1 MAVVVSFV
9 GKVNFSDIA
18 KAQKELQAYSNQAN
32 LSGKATASFSKSL
45 GNMATIAGG
54 LGLARAAREVFSFA
68 KESIEAFGTL
78 GKQVRELKR
87 LTGGTAESL
96 SALAFAASQTG
107 VPAEKLSL
115 ALVKMEKAT
124 SGTGKAFDALGI
136 STKDANGN
144 VKDALPLF
152 TEVQSKISGMGDGTA
167 KTAAVMGIF
176 GRGAKDLIPLLNK
189 NGTEM
194 KELARQAAALGLV
207 LSEKDLEAVKA
218 NVMAHR
224 QFDAALRGVQVA
236 IGRQLEP
243 ALTRLME
250 ILTNTMPTISSL
262 IQSFMSIP
270 APILG
275 VAAALLLLQTRLGTA
290 LVGLVQGAIA
300 SFTRF
305 SETLVFNIALSRE
318 AAAAQIA
325 AGGASGVM
333 ASGMAAA
340 RGVAVTLGV
349 AIKGVLVSL
358 GPVGIALAVASA
370 AAAIFMGRSSAG
382 NQETKTWTQS
392 LYDQN
397 GALVANSN
405 LLMVNGI
412 AKNQVFK
419 DAKQFG
425 ISLSDIFKA
434 TTGDVAAAERINAIL
449 SKAKGN
455 ALTPN
460 ADRLGPAFTQG
471 ALNSVDAVNK
481 LNAEIAD
488 TTKQIQ
494 DATDQAA
501 LLRQAMATLG
511 IKGGDGVTTT
521 GAAAAKTK
529 AEFVSLTSVMS
540 KFFVSVGNTAK
551 TGGVLAASLG
561 GDLIAAFSLK
571 VQKAGK
577 ISKQTAT
584 DFESMAST
592 IKSNVVAA
600 LDMANKAL
608 DKALGLFNDYSASV
622 AGGVMSGNQLADAA
636 SAQSD
641 AITALADAQ
650 RAYNE
655 AVAGGDPEAITRANN
670 ELGAARN
677 QQRSFL
683 GFLQSGAD
691 TATAF
696 AGQLDALR
704 LGGASLEVVQ
714 QIAQLGAQTG
724 GRIIAELLSGTN
736 AAIQRANT
744 LVETISSV
752 ARRAGNAAAQQFYGA
767 GVASAQ
773 AFVDAIEKTI
783 PLLQGTLERI
793 AKMIGAALG
802 ITVNAGDLS
811 GLDKSATRT
820 PAAYNTGNAAYN
832 DFNRNLDFLLGD
844 VPAMA
849 GGGMV
854 NGATLALIGES
865 GPEAVVPLNRM
876 SQMGGNSYTINVNA
890 GVGDPRAIGQ
900 QIVEYI
906 GKFERSNSPVFARA

>member
-32 LSGKATASFSKSL
+32 LSGKATSSLSKSL
-45 GNMATIAGG
+45 GNMAQIAGG
-54 LGLARAAREVFSFA
+54 LGLARAAHEVFSFA
-68 KESIEAFGTL
+68 KESIEAFGNL
-78 GKQVRELKR
+78 GRQVRELQR

-96 SALAFAASQTG
+96 SALAYAASQTG

-144 VKDALPLF
+144 VKEALPLF
-152 TEVQSKISGMGDGTA
+152 TEVQSKISSMGDGTA

-207 LSEKDLEAVKA
+207 LSEKDLEAVKE

-224 QFDAALRGVQVA
+224 QFDAALKGVQVT

-243 ALTRLME
+243 ALTGMMQT
-250 ILTNTMPTISSL
+250 LTNVLPTVMNL
-262 IQSFMSIP
+262 VQSFMSIP
-270 APILG
+270 APVLG

-325 AGGASGVM
+325 TGGASGAM
-333 ASGMAAA
+333 AAGMAAA

-382 NQETKTWTQS
+382 NEETKTWTKS

-397 GALVANSN
+397 GALVANAK
-405 LLMVNGI
+405 LLTVAGLANNTVLQG
-412 AKNQVFK
+412 ASK
-419 DAKQFG
+419 FG
-425 ISLSDIFKA
+425 ISLSDIFAA
-434 TTGDVAAAERINAIL
+434 TNGNVIAAGRIDALL
-449 SKAKGN
+449 SKASVLSNGQ
-455 ALTPN
+455 
-460 ADRLGPAFTQG
+460 AFTLSDPKGQ
-471 ALNSVDAVNK
+471 AANK
-481 LNAEIAD
+481 IIAEIVDVREQMKLA
-488 TTKQIQ
+488 
-494 DATDQAA
+494 ANQAA

-511 IKGGDGVTTT
+511 LKGAEGAAGVTTT

-540 KFFVSVGNTAK
+540 KFFASVANTAK

-622 AGGVMSGNQLADAA
+622 AGGVMGGNQLADAA

-655 AVAGGDPEAITRANN
+655 AVAGGDPEAITKAKN

-683 GFLQSGAD
+683 NFLQGGAD

-773 AFVDAIEKTI
+773 AFVEAIEKTI

-802 ITVNAGDLS
+802 ITVNAGDLNS
-811 GLDKSATRT
+811 LDKSATRT
-820 PAAYNTGNAAYN
+820 PSVYDTGNAAY
-832 DFNRNLDFLLGD
+832 DAFNRNLDFLLGD

-849 GGGMV
+849 TGGMV